1 MVPLQLLVTAILT
14 VAKLLLVTT
23 KSMLTSYISGTVIL
37 LHLSLSKMFV
47 EAVKRYFS
55 YTSHDNVPIPK
66 EMYKTYVKKA
76 LIFSDNKK

>member
-23 KSMLTSYISGTVIL
+23 KSTVTSYVSRTVIP

-47 EAVKRYFS
+47 EAVKRYFL
-55 YTSHDNVPIPK
+55 YTSHDNVPIPQEK
-66 EMYKTYVKKA
+66 YKTHVKKT
-76 LIFSDNKK
+76 